1 MKNVLQV
8 HFNKRL
14 QQLHVIRLTN
24 KKELRLPVLRIISG
38 QNRSKET
45 RRYSKKNALR
55 IFLLKHNDAKQH
67 LRWSK
72 TDLSKEIKKMLQ
84 EEIFYEF
91 QQFNVKKVGNH
102 FIFKIPPPV
111 YLHIIKIDIMQLIS
125 TCVNLLKPP
134 YQNDIYAVAIFT

>member
-45 RRYSKKNALR
+45 RRYSKKKYSTN
-55 IFLLKHNDAKQH
+55 IFVE
-67 LRWSK
+67 
-72 TDLSKEIKKMLQ
+72 T
-84 EEIFYEF
+84 
-91 QQFNVKKVGNH
+91 
-102 FIFKIPPPV
+102 
-111 YLHIIKIDIMQLIS
+111 
-125 TCVNLLKPP
+125 
-134 YQNDIYAVAIFT
+134 